1 MSGKSKVHVSK
12 ILSFERQ
19 ITEYPTKEEMITGE
33 SDFWNVNVLLRIH
46 STEGLDFF
54 FFNLKGRN
62 FD

>member
-54 FFNLKGRN
+54 F
-62 FD
+62 